1 MRVDKVGNNRPG
13 ILLKKTDWAGNPLK
27 GAAFELKK
35 DGTVLGTFDSDEEGV
50 ITTAFLSN
58 DGATY
63 TLTETSS
70 PQGYQ
75 AIPTAITLSQTAGN
89 VTVTGLDN
97 AYYTLIQSAG
107 TEASL
112 TIKNRPYTFKAIKK
126 DAGTNNPISG
136 AVFSLHKQVTV
147 NGVTSYDLN
156 PLTGYEDLT
165 TGNDGVIPKLDKT
178 LPAGTYQLREKV
190 TPSGYQPLSG
200 HIYFTVSSTGEILLV
215 QHPEASLDSSVDSVT
230 GNIAYTITVTNRSKA
245 KLTLTKQVTG
255 DMGDKSSTNQFEFK
269 LGSVAGEANGTTY
282 AYTKSSTSSGTLTT
296 TSGTLTTTSG
306 SNTFTLAHGESI
318 EIELPLNKAVVITET
333 NGNYTTAWSKENNTA
348 ATLTNESTAS
358 VTVTLS
364 GDATVTVTNTL
375 NAVAPTGLTLTILP
389 FLLLLGAGLAL
400 GSVAVRRRKRQ
411 ED

>member
-1 MRVDKVGNNRPG
+1 M
-13 ILLKKTDWAGNPLK
+13 
-27 GAAFELKK
+27 
-35 DGTVLGTFDSDEEGV
+35 
-50 ITTAFLSN
+50 
-58 DGATY
+58 
-63 TLTETSS
+63 
-70 PQGYQ
+70 
-75 AIPTAITLSQTAGN
+75 
-89 VTVTGLDN
+89 
-97 AYYTLIQSAG
+97 
-107 TEASL
+107 
-112 TIKNRPYTFKAIKK
+112 
-126 DAGTNNPISG
+126 
-136 AVFSLHKQVTV
+136 
-147 NGVTSYDLN
+147 
-156 PLTGYEDLT
+156 TGYDALT
-165 TGNDGVIPKLDKT
+165 TGNDGVIPKLDNT
-178 LPAGTYQLREKV
+178 LPAGTYELREKV
-190 TPSGYQPLSG
+190 TPGGYQPLSR
-200 HIYFTVSSTGEILLV
+200 HIHFTVSSTGVISLEE
-215 QHPEASLDSSVDSVT
+215 HPEASLDSPVDSDT
-230 GNIAYTITVTNRSKA
+230 GNIAYTMTVTNRSKA

-269 LGSVAGEANGTTY
+269 LESVAGEVNGTTY

-296 TSGTLTTTSG
+296 TSGKLTTT

-400 GSVAVRRRKRQ
+400 GSVAVCRRKRQ